1 MTTATPSIPAYDGT
15 NTDQV
20 LASIISTLN
29 VREGYL
35 GDKMDKA
42 ITYRELALLGLAQD
56 PTGKVKANSAAAT
69 NAGIPVATAVEEDG
83 YDPTLDL
90 TSPPA
95 PPEVILTPSI
105 GLIHIFWNQPSYRNH
120 AYAEIWRAEVAN
132 IGAAVKIGTSDSQN
146 YVDAPT
152 NTTAEYYYWVRFVSA
167 ADVKGPYNSQL
178 VKAKA
183 NIDPAVLIA
192 SLENELLNST
202 LSKNLALSLT
212 NATNQIVE
220 ERESRQKDSQ
230 NLYAQYT
237 VKIDQN
243 GHVSGFGLASETIDG
258 TTTSAFIVRAD
269 KFAIVDPTSTSNS
282 LTTTPAADVV
292 PFQVTGG
299 AVYIKSAMI
308 AAASITSAQI
318 ASLAANKITAGYI
331 NATIGINGAKV
342 YGAELYAG
350 GSVTVNS
357 DGTFS
362 PVNPTVN
369 ISGGNAKFV
378 AGNFSVLN
386 SATGTAYSPFTVSGG
401 DVYINSA
408 FIADGTIT
416 NAMIGNTIQSSSY
429 SAGSTGWKID
439 KSGAS
444 EFNSDVTF
452 RGAIDVKSSTSG
464 ERLEITNSKI
474 QVYDSGGT
482 LRVKIGDLS

>member
-1 MTTATPSIPAYDGT
+1 MTTTTPSIPAYDGT

-20 LASIISTLN
+20 LSSIISTLN

-35 GDKMDKA
+35 GSKMDKA

-56 PTGKVKANSAAAT
+56 PTGKIKANSVTAVKE
-69 NAGIPVATAVEEDG
+69 GIPVATGVEAAG
-83 YDPTLDL
+83 YDPLADL

-95 PPEVILTPSI
+95 PSEVILTPSI
-105 GLIHIFWNQPSYRNH
+105 GLIHIFWNIPSYRNH
-120 AYAEIWRAEVAN
+120 AYAEIWRGEVAN
-132 IGAAVKIGTSDSQN
+132 VASAVKIGTSDSQN

-167 ADVKGPYNSQL
+167 ADVKGPYNSSL
-178 VKAKA
+178 VKASA
-183 NIDPAVLIA
+183 SIDPAVLIA

-202 LSKNLALSLT
+202 LSKNLALSLS

-269 KFAIVDPTSTSNS
+269 KFAIVDPTSTSNN
-282 LTTTPAADVV
+282 LTTTPSADVV

-308 AAASITSAQI
+308 ASASITSAQI

-350 GSVTVNS
+350 GTVTVNA
-357 DGTFS
+357 DGTFT
-362 PVNPTVN
+362 PVNPTVS

-378 AGNFSVLN
+378 AGNFSVMN
-386 SATGTAYSPFTVSGG
+386 TATGTAYSPFTVTDGN
-401 DVYINSA
+401 VYIADA
-408 FIADGTIT
+408 FIKDAAIT
-416 NAMIGNTIQSSSY
+416 NAKIGSTIQSTNYSSG
-429 SAGSTGWKID
+429 SAGWKLD
-439 KSGAS
+439 KDGAS
-444 EFNSDVTF
+444 EFNSNVTF
-452 RGAIDVKSSTSG
+452 RGTIDVASSTTG
-464 ERLEITNSKI
+464 ARLEITNSRIK
-474 QVYDSGGT
+474 VFDSSNNE
-482 LRVKIGDLS
+482 RVRIGNLS